1 MCGKNAWRI
10 ATSTIEA
17 AGVSPRYTSTTYE
30 IAWKVK
36 NEIPI
41 GSTIWTSGIDEPR
54 PIESSALS
62 VSETK
67 KLRYLKTAS
76 RPRSNATAAISA
88 RLRVTA
94 DGVRAITCA
103 ATVLTTLD
111 AISSSTQRQSIQ
123 P

>member
-1 MCGKNAWRI
+1 MSG
-10 ATSTIEA
+10 A
-17 AGVSPRYTSTTYE
+17 ARVSPRYTSTTYE

-41 GSTIWTSGIDEPR
+41 GSTTWTSGSVEPS

-88 RLRVTA
+88 RLRTTF
-94 DGVRAITCA
+94 DGLRAITRA
-103 ATVLTTLD
+103 ATVFTTLE